1 MKFIKDKKMLRFKLF
16 GLLLLF
22 ICFAEVALAQNEN
35 NQRASVIRIEG
46 SGQYTRNEADFQA
59 NPGQPVIVAD
69 GFSYYTTSGGI
80 FLILPR
86 QTNYVRLFTLTG
98 QVIWNGELVSGKFF
112 IPTGKGIYFLRVN
125 NKSYKLNC
133 K

>member
-1 MKFIKDKKMLRFKLF
+1 MLRIKLF
-16 GLLLLF
+16 WMFLVIISLTDILS
-22 ICFAEVALAQNEN
+22 AQNEN
-35 NQRASVIRIEG
+35 NQRTSVIRIDG
-46 SGQYTRNEADFQA
+46 SGQYYRNDAEIQ
-59 NPGQPVIVAD
+59 NVPGQSVIVAD

-80 FLILPR
+80 VLILPK

-98 QVIWNGELVSGKFF
+98 QVLWNGELVSGRFY